1 MERTD
6 ELPLAPHTMGQLALE
21 AALREVEIGQFLA
34 EIIAAMVN
42 KGLFPL
48 VLDHSD
54 PATDRVA
61 AEELS

>member
-1 MERTD
+1 MRIG
-6 ELPLAPHTMGQLALE
+6 EL
-21 AALREVEIGQFLA
+21 IA
-34 EIIAAMVN
+34 EIITAMVN

-54 PATDRVA
+54 PATDRAA